1 MNRLTTA
8 RKEVLQLYRDILKSC
23 RKFQFPNEKGE
34 LWSGVLRK
42 SARGEIESARYEK
55 DPVVITR
62 LIIGGRD
69 ALHQVEERFTKQQ
82 LKIRYGIDM
91 DAEDPMNPESGK
103 RKM

>member
-8 RKEVLQLYRDILKSC
+8 RKEVLQLYRDILKGC

-34 LWSGVLRK
+34 LWSRVLQK
-42 SARGEIESARYEK
+42 SARGEIEASRFEK
-55 DPVVITR
+55 DPVMITR

-69 ALHQVEERFTKQQ
+69 ALHQVEERITKQQ
-82 LKIRYGIDM
+82 LKMRYGIDM

-103 RKM
+103 R